1 MARSQ
6 PAPEVLK
13 ERAKKLGLYGVLA
26 RWETYGAVSWLPE
39 LLKLEEDQR
48 QVRTLD
54 RRVRGAQLGRFK
66 PLADFDWSWPEE
78 IDREQI
84 EELFTLDFLEGGGE
98 DGSEPP
104 GSVLFIATSGLGK
117 TMLAKNLVYQALLKG
132 YTARFTSASA
142 MLNDLASQESAA
154 ALERRLRCYTRPRFL
169 GVDEVGYLSY
179 NSRHADLLF
188 EVVSRRSEEK
198 STLVT
203 TNRVPSEWNE
213 VFPNATSVVALVD
226 RLVQRA
232 EVVRIKGKS
241 YRLKE
246 AQERQAKKAA
256 ERKAKRS
263 SGSKKG
269 GK

>member
-6 PAPEVLK
+6 PTPEVLK

-26 RWETYGAVSWLPE
+26 RWETYGEADWLPD
-39 LLKLEEDQR
+39 LLKVEEDQR
-48 QVRTLD
+48 QIRTLD

-66 PLADFDWSWPEE
+66 PVADYDWDWPEE

-84 EELFTLDFLEGGGE
+84 EELFTLEFLEGGG
-98 DGSEPP
+98 DGKEPP
-104 GSVLFIATSGLGK
+104 GNVLFIATNGLGK

-132 YTARFTSASA
+132 YAARFTTASA

-188 EVVSRRSEEK
+188 EVISRRTEDK

-232 EVVRIKGKS
+232 EVVTIKGES

-256 ERKAKRS
+256 ARKAKR
-263 SGSKKG
+263 GTKAKKG